1 MGLGLAFLVNV
12 RVGSETEGKN
22 FGRKKKKY
30 SWEDFP
36 ILICFLIKFNYIPSE
51 IPFVFLFLFFNPFI
65 GNFEECAT
73 GISWK
78 NNNNII

>member
-22 FGRKKKKY
+22 FGRKKKKKKY

-36 ILICFLIKFNYIPSE
+36 ILICFFIKFY
-51 IPFVFLFLFFNPFI
+51 
-65 GNFEECAT
+65 
-73 GISWK
+73 
-78 NNNNII
+78 